1 MKTKPLVILC
11 WVQVIIVAAFLA
23 VVFYNNVTRPAM
35 QFDYSRSTGRVSDVV
50 PGGVADEAGLQKGD
64 RVLFIRDE
72 PVRRGMSP
80 LLYAR
85 SGERVPLIIDRNGER
100 LALSITPTD
109 SESARE
115 TGFFGGG
122 GRTLRAIN
130 SWLFFPLNAWML
142 ILGIT
147 LLVLR
152 GEDLDARL
160 SSLSFIYWAAGNF
173 IADSPGMGALLSPLP
188 AWARG
193 GMFLL
198 DCFFVTMFFG
208 VIVHFALVFASGEK
222 RMPLAWQV
230 LPYVLSVPIFAEAA
244 FWAWQRAYDRSPM
257 TPSHDTIYKLFGP
270 GLLIAA
276 LVILAVRFRGLQEL
290 NARRRLQLI
299 FLALLPG
306 VFGWILSNILSTF
319 DSATLTEV
327 GSIINSLGVIAGSA
341 IFAYAVVRHRMFNI
355 RVLVRRSIQYAL
367 ARGTLLVAMSL
378 PVLGLAGYL
387 YAHRQDSIAVVL
399 TGTPAVYLLL
409 ILPLGLVIRYRRRLL
424 EALDRRYFREQYD
437 ARQLLL
443 HVVSMVRGGSDMV
456 GLSRVALDEI
466 DRALHP
472 KHASLWH
479 IDVGNKAY
487 HREFVR
493 GETAKAVEA
502 LPATGALPALL
513 GTDDDPL
520 DLHSRATRPMVRR
533 LPQAERDWLEQAD
546 AHLIVPMLIE
556 QRLAGLMVL
565 GERKSEEPYGKEDR
579 HLLRTVAAQL
589 ALTFDYSR
597 LKGSPSLVWG
607 STNSPGRTPAL
618 IDEIRSCP
626 LCFRCYPSEQT
637 ICELDQQPLVR
648 EEGVP
653 RAIEDKY
660 LVTRLLGRGGMGSVY
675 MATQKRL
682 NRPVAVKV
690 LLSHLVGSSS
700 MRSRFEREARIVARL
715 RHPGIVT
722 IHDFGVLA
730 AGHAYLV
737 MEYLEGQTLRRTIG
751 SGPQPLPKM
760 LDLMRPIIDAVDSA
774 HRAGVVHRDLKPE
787 NIMIVPDRE
796 TDTLSPRV
804 LDFGLAKMTGPI
816 GDDEVTIAQSGHS
829 VGIVGTL
836 MYIAPEILGGH
847 HASAQSDQYSLGL
860 IAYELLTGAHPFGEA
875 GDLASIVRCHTTEAP
890 RPLSDLADVPANV
903 ASAIHR
909 ALAKQ
914 AQDRFGTVA
923 EFLTAMDSAARS

>member
-11 WVQVIIVAAFLA
+11 WVQVVIVAAFLA
-23 VVFYNNVTRPAM
+23 VVFYNNFTRPAM

-50 PGGVADEAGLQKGD
+50 PGGAAEEAGLRKGD

-72 PVRRGMSP
+72 PVRRGMSQ
-80 LLYAR
+80 LLYVR

-109 SESARE
+109 YESARE
-115 TGFFGGG
+115 AGFGSGG

-130 SWLFFPLNAWML
+130 SWLFFPLNAWMFV
-142 ILGIT
+142 LGIT

-160 SSLSFIYWAAGNF
+160 ASLSFIYWAAGNF

-188 AWARG
+188 EWARASI
-193 GMFLL
+193 FLL

-208 VIVHFALVFASGEK
+208 AIVHFALVFASGE
-222 RMPLAWQV
+222 RRAPLAWQV
-230 LPYVLSVPIFAEAA
+230 LPYVLSIPIFAEAA
-244 FWAWQRAYDRSPM
+244 FWAVQRARDTSPM

-270 GLLIAA
+270 ALLVAA
-276 LVILAVRFRGLQEL
+276 LGILALRFRGLQEL

-306 VFGWILSNILSTF
+306 VFGWIVSNIFSTF

-327 GSIINSLGVIAGSA
+327 GSIINSIGVIAGSA

-472 KHASLWH
+472 KHVSLWH
-479 IDVGNKAY
+479 IDVNNKAY

-493 GETAKAVEA
+493 GDAAKTVES

-520 DLHSRATRPMVRR
+520 DLHSRATRPLVRR
-533 LPQAERDWLEQAD
+533 LPQAERDWLEQSD

-579 HLLRTVAAQL
+579 QLLRTVAAQL

-607 STNSPGRTPAL
+607 SSTSARTPAL

-626 LCFRCYPSEQT
+626 ACFRCYPSEQT
-637 ICELDQQPLVR
+637 VCELDQETLVR

-653 RAIEDKY
+653 RAIEEKY

-751 SGPQPLPKM
+751 SGPQPLEKM

-796 TDTLSPRV
+796 TETLSPRV

-816 GDDEVTIAQSGHS
+816 ADDEATIVQSGHS

-847 HASAQSDQYSLGL
+847 HASAKSDQYSLGL

-875 GDLASIVRCHTTEAP
+875 GDLASIVRSHTTVAP
-890 RPLSDLADVPANV
+890 RPLTELADVPESVSA
-903 ASAIHR
+903 AIHR
-909 ALAKQ
+909 ALAKEPEE
-914 AQDRFGTVA
+914 RFGSVA
-923 EFLTAMDSAARS
+923 EFLGGLESS

>member
-11 WVQVIIVAAFLA
+11 WVQVVVVAAFLA
-23 VVFYNNVTRPAM
+23 VVFYNNFTRPSM
-35 QFDYSRSTGRVSDVV
+35 QFDYSRSTGLVSDVL
-50 PGGVADEAGLQKGD
+50 PGGVADEAGLRKGD
-64 RVLFIRDE
+64 RVLLVRDQ

-80 LLYAR
+80 LLYGRA
-85 SGERVPLIIDRNGER
+85 GERVPLVIERNGER

-109 SESARE
+109 YESSRE
-115 TGFFGGG
+115 QAFGSGAG

-130 SWLFFPLNAWML
+130 SWLFFPLNAWMFV
-142 ILGIT
+142 LGIT

-152 GEDLDARL
+152 GEELDARL

-173 IADSPGMGALLSPLP
+173 IADSPGMGALLSGLP
-188 AWARG
+188 ESARTA
-193 GMFLL
+193 MFLL
-198 DCFFVTMFFG
+198 DCFFVAMFFG
-208 VIVHFALVFASGEK
+208 VIVHFALVFARGEHET
-222 RMPLAWQV
+222 PLAWHV
-230 LPYVLSVPIFAEAA
+230 LPYVLSLPIFVEAA
-244 FWAWQRAYDRSPM
+244 AWATRRVRDTVPM
-257 TPSHDTIYKLFGP
+257 VPSHDTIYKLFGP
-270 GLLIAA
+270 GLLVAA
-276 LVILAVRFRGLQEL
+276 LAILALRFRGMQEL

-319 DSATLTEV
+319 DNATLTEV
-327 GSIINSLGVIAGSA
+327 GAIINSMGVIAGSA

-378 PVLGLAGYL
+378 PMIGLAAYL

-399 TGTPAVYLLL
+399 TGTPAVYILLL
-409 ILPLGLVIRYRRRLL
+409 LPLGLVIRYRRRLL
-424 EALDRRYFREQYD
+424 ESLDRRYFREQYD

-443 HVVSMVRGGSDMV
+443 HVVSMVRGGSDMI

-472 KHASLWH
+472 KHVSLWH
-479 IDVGNKAY
+479 IDVAGKAY

-493 GETAKAVEA
+493 GDAAKTGEP
-502 LPATGALPALL
+502 LPVTGALPALL

-520 DLHSRATRPMVRR
+520 DLHSRVTRPLVKR
-533 LPQAERDWLEQAD
+533 LPQAERDWLEQSD

-556 QRLAGLMVL
+556 ERLAGLMVL

-579 HLLRTVAAQL
+579 QLLRTVAAQL

-607 STNSPGRTPAL
+607 NASTTVSRAPML

-626 LCFRCYPSEQT
+626 ACFRCYPSEQSV
-637 ICELDQQPLVR
+637 CELDQQTLVR

-653 RAIEDKY
+653 RTIEDKY
-660 LVTRLLGRGGMGSVY
+660 FVTRLLGRGGMGSVY

-722 IHDFGVLA
+722 IHDFGVLT

-737 MEYLEGQTLRRTIG
+737 MEYLEGQTLRKTIG
-751 SGPQPLPKM
+751 SGPQPVAKM
-760 LDLMRPIIDAVDSA
+760 LDLMRPIVDAVDSA

-796 TDTLSPRV
+796 TELLSPRV
-804 LDFGLAKMTGPI
+804 LDFGLAKMAGPI
-816 GDDEVTIAQSGHS
+816 GDDEATIVQSGHS

-836 MYIAPEILGGH
+836 MYIAPEILGGQ
-847 HASAQSDQYSLGL
+847 HATARSDQYSLGL
-860 IAYELLTGAHPFGEA
+860 IAYELLTGAHPFGES
-875 GDLASIVRCHTTEAP
+875 GDLASIVRAHTTETP
-890 RPLSDLADVPANV
+890 RPLTDLATVPPPIA
-903 ASAIHR
+903 AAIHR
-909 ALAKQ
+909 ALAKESEE
-914 AQDRFGTVA
+914 RFGTVA
-923 EFLTAMDSAARS
+923 EFMSAMEG